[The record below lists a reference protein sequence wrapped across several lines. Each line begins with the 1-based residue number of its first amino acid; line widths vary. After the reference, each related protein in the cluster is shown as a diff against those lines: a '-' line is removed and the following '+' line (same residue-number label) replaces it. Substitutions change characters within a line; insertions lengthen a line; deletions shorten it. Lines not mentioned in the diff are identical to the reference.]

1 MEIRIFK
8 PGTKTVEE
16 LAYEKEF
23 VKRANKA
30 AEHNAKKNY
39 NTNVSK
45 RYKKVATRKS
55 IPIYQVDN
63 KTAEILNSFPSMK
76 EAGKSINMTV
86 GNFSTMMMDR
96 PIYKPV
102 LIKGRWFIKQ
112 SHYGNWKKEKSS
124 I

>member
-23 VKRANKA
+23 VKRVNKA
-30 AEHNAKKNY
+30 ATHNASKNY

-45 RYKKVATRKS
+45 KYKKVATRKS
-55 IPIYQVDN
+55 IPIYQVDRD
-63 KTAEILNSFPSMK
+63 TTEILASFKSMK
-76 EAGKSINMTV
+76 DAGKSINMTS
-86 GNFSTMMMDR
+86 GNFSAMMIDR

-112 SHYGNWKKEKSS
+112 SHYEQWKKSKG
-124 I
+124 